1 METDA
6 EENKE
11 EELVSHD
18 FQKIPDP
25 GRNSQNQTIKTKFIM
40 AASKLAETWSQT
52 ENCIDDGGFL
62 PRLAR
67 SWKID
72 YGEMVETRAV
82 FRFAQFRKR
91 RDVGH
96 VTSKLK
102 VAFSVC

>member
-6 EENKE
+6 EGNKD

-18 FQKIPDP
+18 FQKIPDQ

-52 ENCIDDGGFL
+52 ENCIDDGRFL
-62 PRLAR
+62 PRLVQSR
-67 SWKID
+67 KID
-72 YGEMVETRAV
+72 YGEMVETRDV

-91 RDVGH
+91 RAREA
-96 VTSKLK
+96 SKTNK
-102 VAFSVC
+102 QVK

>member
-1 METDA
+1 
-6 EENKE
+6 
-11 EELVSHD
+11 
-18 FQKIPDP
+18 
-25 GRNSQNQTIKTKFIM
+25 M

-67 SWKID
+67 SRKID

-91 RDVGH
+91 RDVARWACNKQVKSHFPFVGKFYQIYARERIH
-96 VTSKLK
+96 L
-102 VAFSVC
+102 C